1 MSQVTEE
8 QLGKAR
14 EIRNKQQQI
23 QMELGGL
30 YVSQEDLKARQNQLV
45 EELRKS
51 GEEIQSLMNELA
63 QEHGHGTLNLETGEF
78 TVSEQETE

>member
-1 MSQVTEE
+1 MAQVTEE

-14 EIRNKQQQI
+14 EVRNKQQQI
-23 QMELGGL
+23 QMELGAL
-30 YVSQEDLKARQNQLV
+30 YVSQEDMKNRQSQLV

-51 GEEIQSLMNELA
+51 GDEIQSLMNELA

-78 TVSEQETE
+78 TVTEQDTE

>member
-8 QLGKAR
+8 QLSKAR
-14 EIRNKQQQI
+14 EIRSKQQQI

-30 YVSQEDLKARQNQLV
+30 YVSQEDLKNRQSQLV

-51 GEEIQSLMNELA
+51 GDEIQSLMNELA

-78 TVSEQETE
+78 TVSDQDTE

>member
-1 MSQVTEE
+1 MAQVTEE

-14 EIRNKQQQI
+14 EIRSKQQQI

>member
-1 MSQVTEE
+1 MAQVTEE

-51 GEEIQSLMNELA
+51 GEEIQTLMNELA

-78 TVSEQETE
+78 TASEQETE

>member
-1 MSQVTEE
+1 MAQVTEE

-14 EIRNKQQQI
+14 EVRNKQQQI
-23 QMELGGL
+23 QMELGAL
-30 YVSQEDLKARQNQLV
+30 YVSQEDLKNRQSQLV

-51 GEEIQSLMNELA
+51 GDEIQSLMNELA

-78 TVSEQETE
+78 TVTEQDTE

>member
-1 MSQVTEE
+1 MAQVTEE

-14 EIRNKQQQI
+14 EIRSKQQQI

-51 GEEIQSLMNELA
+51 GEEIQTLMNELA

-78 TVSEQETE
+78 TASEQETE

>member
-14 EIRNKQQQI
+14 EIRSKQQQI

-30 YVSQEDLKARQNQLV
+30 YVSQEDLKSRQNQLV

>member
-8 QLGKAR
+8 QLSKAR
-14 EIRNKQQQI
+14 EIRSKQQQI

-30 YVSQEDLKARQNQLV
+30 YVSQEDLKNRQSQLV

-51 GEEIQSLMNELA
+51 GDEIQSLMSELA
-63 QEHGHGTLNLETGEF
+63 QVHGHGTLNLETGEF
-78 TVSEQETE
+78 TVSEQDTE

>member
-1 MSQVTEE
+1 MAQVTEE

-14 EIRNKQQQI
+14 EIRSKQQQI

-51 GEEIQSLMNELA
+51 GEEIQTLMNELA

>member
-1 MSQVTEE
+1 MIQVSEE
-8 QLGKAR
+8 QLSKAR
-14 EIRNKQQQI
+14 EIRGKQQQI
-23 QMELGGL
+23 QMELGAL
-30 YVSQEDLKARQNQLV
+30 YVSEQDLKTRQSQLV

-78 TVSEQETE
+78 TVSEQDTE

>member
-8 QLGKAR
+8 QLSKAR
-14 EIRNKQQQI
+14 EIRSKQQQI

-30 YVSQEDLKARQNQLV
+30 YVSQEDLKNRQSQLV

-51 GEEIQSLMNELA
+51 GDEIQSLMSELA

-78 TVSEQETE
+78 TVSEQDTE